1 MEISPE
7 YSFEE
12 LMLKLKLQYFSQLLQ
27 RVESLE
33 KTLMLGKT
41 EGGRRRGWQRM
52 RWLDGITELGCMWVW
67 ADCGSW
73 WSEAAQKY
81 PTLCD
86 PTDCSL
92 PGFSIHGIFQTRVL
106 EWVAIS
112 FSRGSSWPRNWT
124 WVSCIA
130 GRRLTLWATREAQ
143 GVNDGQGSLACCSP
157 WGHKESNTTEQLNWT
172 EWFEEL
178 RKKLSWNEA
187 LHLEVPESSE
197 EGRAEMEE
205 ERQKY
210 REILDYQGGWRVSIF
225 MGNKWQREAGWES
238 GKK

>member
-27 RVESLE
+27 RADSLE

-92 PGFSIHGIFQTRVL
+92 PGFSIHGIFQARVL

-124 WVSCIA
+124 PGLLHCRQGIYPLSHQRSPGSWWTGKPGMLQSMGSQRV
-130 GRRLTLWATREAQ
+130 RHDLMTVQQQLEKLTFR
-143 GVNDGQGSLACCSP
+143 N
-157 WGHKESNTTEQLNWT
+157 
-172 EWFEEL
+172 
-178 RKKLSWNEA
+178 KKI
-187 LHLEVPESSE
+187 
-197 EGRAEMEE
+197 R
-205 ERQKY
+205 
-210 REILDYQGGWRVSIF
+210 
-225 MGNKWQREAGWES
+225 
-238 GKK
+238 